1 VVAGTPCNDASF
13 FGVAKL
19 GEFVHGAA
27 NFECASALQVL
38 GFQHDLAA
46 EALAEIRGGNDGCVE
61 HHTSAAFA
69 GGGNICWRW
78 VACSHV
84 PTTVLLVRAL
94 LIANA
99 GDADAGFVGQR
110 FEEYDFSFTHVVR
123 EYPNEWPSIDGIDL
137 VVHLG
142 SNWSVYWD
150 DVSRNVA
157 AESELIREAHRRGI
171 PLFGICFGAQIMAH
185 ALGGSAERAKKAE
198 IGWHDVIA
206 TPTYKV
212 LAGTWMQWHYD
223 TFSAPAGAQVLA
235 LSDAGPQAMQMGR
248 SFATQ
253 FHPEANE
260 AIVSRW
266 MGGEGA
272 AELAAIDLMP
282 STLIERTRSEVER
295 SGPAAQALVDWYL
308 AEVASTPMPKAK
320 RGRH

>member
-1 VVAGTPCNDASF
+1 LG
-13 FGVAKL
+13 KL
-19 GEFVHGAA
+19 VHGATD
-27 NFECASALQVL
+27 FECAGALQVL
-38 GFQHDLAA
+38 GFEHDLAA
-46 EALAEIRGGNDGCVE
+46 ELLAEICGRNDGCVQNY
-61 HHTSAAFA
+61 AFTALA

-123 EYPNEWPSIDGIDL
+123 EYPNEWPAIDGIDL

-206 TPTYKV
+206 TPTYNV

-235 LSDAGPQAMQMGR
+235 LSDAGPQAMQMVR
-248 SFATQ
+248 SFGTQ

-272 AELAAIDLMP
+272 AELAAIELMP

>member
-1 VVAGTPCNDASF
+1 M
-13 FGVAKL
+13 
-19 GEFVHGAA
+19 
-27 NFECASALQVL
+27 
-38 GFQHDLAA
+38 
-46 EALAEIRGGNDGCVE
+46 
-61 HHTSAAFA
+61 
-69 GGGNICWRW
+69 
-78 VACSHV
+78 
-84 PTTVLLVRAL
+84 RAL

-99 GDADAGFVGQR
+99 GDEDAGFVGQR

-123 EYPNEWPSIDGIDL
+123 EYPNEWPTIDGIDL

-206 TPTYKV
+206 TPTYNV

-295 SGPAAQALVDWYL
+295 SGPAAGQVVDWFL
-308 AEVASTPMPKAK
+308 NTVAVGPLSPAGKS
-320 RGRH
+320 RNVR

>member
-1 VVAGTPCNDASF
+1 M
-13 FGVAKL
+13 
-19 GEFVHGAA
+19 
-27 NFECASALQVL
+27 
-38 GFQHDLAA
+38 
-46 EALAEIRGGNDGCVE
+46 
-61 HHTSAAFA
+61 
-69 GGGNICWRW
+69 
-78 VACSHV
+78 
-84 PTTVLLVRAL
+84 RAL

-123 EYPNEWPSIDGIDL
+123 EYPNEWPAIDGIDL

-235 LSDAGPQAMQMGR
+235 LSDAGPQAMQVGR
-248 SFATQ
+248 SFGTQ

-260 AIVSRW
+260 AIISRW

-282 STLIERTRSEVER
+282 STLIEQTRSEVER
-295 SGPAAQALVDWYL
+295 WWIGTWPRLPPRQCRRQSAGVTSSQSSHLSRCAGRSRFSPNVAQVVVFYLDVHLPAVFSHCCLVRTSRRSHCWPAVVGVVIDSPVETW
-308 AEVASTPMPKAK
+308 ARKIVDIRK
-320 RGRH
+320 RCRPGW

>member
-1 VVAGTPCNDASF
+1 M
-13 FGVAKL
+13 
-19 GEFVHGAA
+19 
-27 NFECASALQVL
+27 
-38 GFQHDLAA
+38 
-46 EALAEIRGGNDGCVE
+46 
-61 HHTSAAFA
+61 
-69 GGGNICWRW
+69 
-78 VACSHV
+78 
-84 PTTVLLVRAL
+84 RAL

-110 FEEYDFSFTHVVR
+110 FEEYDFSFAHVVR

-235 LSDAGPQAMQMGR
+235 LSDAGPQAMQVGR
-248 SFATQ
+248 SFGTRAGRDRPNAKHLDRTNSQRGRAVGSSCPSAGGLVLGRGCLHANAEGKARASLVHKVATC
-253 FHPEANE
+253 HAVLG
-260 AIVSRW
+260 AVVSRRMW
-266 MGGEGA
+266 
-272 AELAAIDLMP
+272 
-282 STLIERTRSEVER
+282 
-295 SGPAAQALVDWYL
+295 
-308 AEVASTPMPKAK
+308 PK
-320 RGRH
+320 

>member
-1 VVAGTPCNDASF
+1 M
-13 FGVAKL
+13 
-19 GEFVHGAA
+19 
-27 NFECASALQVL
+27 
-38 GFQHDLAA
+38 
-46 EALAEIRGGNDGCVE
+46 
-61 HHTSAAFA
+61 
-69 GGGNICWRW
+69 
-78 VACSHV
+78 
-84 PTTVLLVRAL
+84 RAL
-94 LIANA
+94 LIANS

-123 EYPNEWPSIDGIDL
+123 EYPNEWPSIDGVDL
-137 VVHLG
+137 VLHLG

-150 DVSRNVA
+150 DVSRHVL
-157 AESELIREAHRRGI
+157 AESELIRETHRRGI

-185 ALGGSAERAKKAE
+185 ALGGSAERAKRAE

-206 TPTYKV
+206 TPSYTV

-248 SFATQ
+248 SFGTQ

-260 AIVSRW
+260 AIISHW

-282 STLIERTRSEVER
+282 STLIERTRVEVEQ
-295 SGPAAQALVDWYL
+295 SGPAAGALVDWYL
-308 AEVASTPMPKAK
+308 AEVASAPIPKAK

>member
-1 VVAGTPCNDASF
+1 M
-13 FGVAKL
+13 
-19 GEFVHGAA
+19 
-27 NFECASALQVL
+27 
-38 GFQHDLAA
+38 
-46 EALAEIRGGNDGCVE
+46 
-61 HHTSAAFA
+61 
-69 GGGNICWRW
+69 
-78 VACSHV
+78 
-84 PTTVLLVRAL
+84 RAV

-123 EYPNEWPSIDGIDL
+123 EYPNEWPAIDGIDL

-171 PLFGICFGAQIMAH
+171 PLFGICFGAQMMAH

-272 AELAAIDLMP
+272 AELAAFDLMP

-295 SGPAAQALVDWYL
+295 SGPAAHALVDWYL
-308 AEVASTPMPKAK
+308 AEVASTPMPRQSADGTSSQSSHLSRCAGSSRFSPNVAQVVVFDLDVHLPAVFSYCCLVRTSRRSHCKPAVVGVLFASPVKTWARKIVDIRK
-320 RGRH
+320 RCRPSW